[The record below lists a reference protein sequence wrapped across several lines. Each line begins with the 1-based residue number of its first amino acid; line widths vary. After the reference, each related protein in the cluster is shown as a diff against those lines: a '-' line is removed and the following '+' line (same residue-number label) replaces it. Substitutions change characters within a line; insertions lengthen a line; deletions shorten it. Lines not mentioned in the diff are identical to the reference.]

1 MKDGLQF
8 QKSSQINNESAM
20 RGKFIK
26 RFWWLGLIV
35 IILIIFGVVFV
46 VVKNKEKNKFDDK
59 KFQNQPMFE
68 NYDPTINLGLA
79 KCPANLSGLFTY
91 FFINPDNL
99 EAIDPLGGV
108 NPPMHTQP
116 VDHIYFTTK
125 NSLNARVPIY
135 MPADGILFEVVEEV
149 RTNTTTGA
157 FLESSSEVTFAP
169 CQGVD
174 VSIAIIS
181 ELGPDIKALIK
192 DGQGQCEEL
201 EKGKQGEEVV
211 SRMCRYQV
219 DKQLKAG
226 DLLGYELNVS
236 ESERLA
242 SNGRILPEEVK
253 DVEIWAHNYSITPS
267 RDVDIAWYDFPSLP
281 YSFCFFDMY
290 QGEMQKKYL
299 DKFGAFNSAGY
310 DGFKQRI
317 APPVCGSILQ
327 NIVGTVQGD
336 WFYGEKGKVS
346 SDGYLSLVPNNFDP
360 SIGDI
365 SIGGTIR
372 QPEVINFLS
381 THSGTLN
388 RELSEVKTDNNI
400 YCYQA
405 DADSKINSN
414 TKREITE
421 KILLN
426 LVDDHH
432 LKIENQPGACG
443 AGETFKNPF
452 IYQR

>member
-8 QKSSQINNESAM
+8 QKSSQINNESAKC
-20 RGKFIK
+20 GKAIK
-26 RFWWLGLIV
+26 RFWWIGLIV
-35 IILIIFGVVFV
+35 IILIIFGVVFI

-68 NYDPTINLGLA
+68 NYDPTINLGLE

-91 FFINPDNL
+91 PFMNPDDL

-135 MPADGILFEVVEEV
+135 MPADGTLFEVMEEV

-157 FLESSSEVTFAP
+157 FLESSAEVNFAP

-181 ELGPDIKALIK
+181 ELSPDIKALIK

-201 EKGKQGEEVV
+201 EKGKRGEEVMT
-211 SRMCRYQV
+211 RACHYQV

-226 DLLGYELNVS
+226 DLIGYELNVS

-242 SNGRILPEEVK
+242 SRGRILPEEVK
-253 DVEIWAHNYSITPS
+253 DIEIWARNYSLTPS
-267 RDVDIAWYDFPSLP
+267 QDVDIAWYDYSTLP

-299 DKFGAFNSAGY
+299 DKFGAFDAAGY
-310 DGFKQRI
+310 TGFKQRT
-317 APPVCGSILQ
+317 APPICGSILQ
-327 NIVGTVQGD
+327 NIVGTAQGD
-336 WFYGEKGKVS
+336 WFYGEKGKTR

-360 SIGDI
+360 SVGVI

-381 THSGTLN
+381 NHSSTLN
-388 RELSEVKTDNNI
+388 RDFSELKADGNI
-400 YCYQA
+400 YCYKGDKD
-405 DADSKINSN
+405 DALRNIKDGPA
-414 TKREITE
+414 TE
-421 KILLN
+421 KILIN

-432 LKIENQPGACG
+432 LKIESQSGACG
-443 AGETFKNPF
+443 ANETFKNPF